1 MVMEKDVT
9 VTLGE
14 RIRALRAERGVPLRK
29 LAIEVDVTA
38 GYLSDI
44 ENGNRHP
51 RPELVEKIAG
61 VLKTNADDLKS
72 YDAHLDLET
81 RRWTQKH
88 PLVGV
93 MLRRLRESE
102 NPDKLALEV
111 LKTLKERAR

>member
-1 MVMEKDVT
+1 MEKDVL

-14 RIRALRAERGVPLRK
+14 RIRALRGEKGIPLRK

-51 RPELVEKIAG
+51 RPELVEKIAH
-61 VLKTNADDLKS
+61 VLKTNADELKS

-93 MLRRLRESE
+93 MLRRMREAE
-102 NPDKLALEV
+102 NPDELAREV
-111 LKTLKERAR
+111 LKALKERAR